1 MDNLATIIDRLAFLD
16 SISHSILPTN
26 LNLQNKDLEYVWKQE
41 DSIHLPILDNHLD
54 NYSEKISDAHNLTKL
69 CLAGN
74 KLSSL
79 PDWICKCYHLTGL
92 ALANNNLRELPR
104 DFGLLFKLEYL
115 DLSQNRFEEF
125 PIGIEN
131 IGSLKFINLSH
142 NNISVIPSLAKL
154 FNLTAINLDGNP
166 IVDFS
171 PLSKISSLQYADFN
185 GISLPRRYWRKLSDW
200 KPEWILDEK
209 NGELRQ
215 QLFDYFVD
223 LLESKIPKSTAID
236 PLYDRVGREH
246 PQSRCNRLTPKIGQ
260 SR

>member
-1 MDNLATIIDRLAFLD
+1 MDNLATIIDQLAFLD

-54 NYSEKISDAHNLTKL
+54 DYPEKISDAHNLTKL

-74 KLSSL
+74 RLSSL
-79 PDWICKCYHLTGL
+79 PNWICKCYHLTGL

-115 DLSQNRFEEF
+115 DLSQNRFQNF
-125 PIGIEN
+125 PNEIDD

-142 NNISVIPSLAKL
+142 NNIFVIPCSVAKL
-154 FNLTAINLDGNP
+154 FNLTVINLDGNP

-171 PLSKISSLQYADFN
+171 PLNKISSLQYAEFN
-185 GISLPRRYWRKLSDW
+185 GMSLPRRYWRKLSDW
-200 KPEWILDEK
+200 KPEWILEEK
-209 NGELRQ
+209 DVKLRQ
-215 QLFDYFVD
+215 QLFDYFVN
-223 LLESKIPKSTAID
+223 LLESKIAKSTMTEKG
-236 PLYDRVGREH
+236 L
-246 PQSRCNRLTPKIGQ
+246 KIC
-260 SR
+260 